1 MNSLFILQFACCIA
15 CTMMMTVLACSGF
28 LIRHRR
34 RRYEVSR
41 WLLCACM
48 FLLATHYILQMKHGL
63 RVSGD
68 DVGTVVNLLFY
79 SPAEFL
85 FFYAIYNVECA
96 RAERKPYLWC
106 GIGIYALIVTAF
118 FIGRSA
124 TGTLHIGN
132 MLYVM
137 LALFVVGTIAAIIVN
152 ARIIIERRK
161 MLETQTGID
170 MAIYDRFAMSSFF
183 VVGGFTVLMPIAMVY
198 RPLLF
203 VIGPILLIALF
214 IFVLCFIALG
224 YNVDTVS
231 DMAESPDV
239 IDDSS
244 PLPEERV
251 ADIEAAL
258 EKWCS
263 SGGYRNSAAS
273 VVTVADVTG
282 VPRKELAL
290 YFRRT
295 VRTTFRAWLSDVRFE
310 RAKQML
316 MDNSKYSIDA
326 ISEECGFASHTQL
339 YRLFKV
345 NTGMSPGQWR
355 NSLS

>member
-41 WLLCACM
+41 WLLCASM

-63 RVSGD
+63 RSSGD

-79 SPAEFL
+79 SPVSFL

-96 RAERKPYLWC
+96 RAERKPYLWW
-106 GIGIYALIVTAF
+106 GIGIYVLMLAAF
-118 FIGRSA
+118 FIGKSA
-124 TGTLHIGN
+124 TGTMHIGN

-137 LALFVVGTIAAIIVN
+137 IALFLSGTIAAIIVN
-152 ARIIIERRK
+152 ARIIWARRK

-183 VVGGFTVLMPIAMVY
+183 VVSGFTLLMPIAMIY

-203 VIGPILLIALF
+203 VIGPILLLGLF

-224 YNVDTVS
+224 YNVDTIS
-231 DMAESPDV
+231 DMAESPDLS
-239 IDDSS
+239 DGAS

-251 ADIEAAL
+251 VEIEAAL
-258 EKWCS
+258 ENWRQH
-263 SGGYRNSAAS
+263 GGYRNSVAS
-273 VVTVADVTG
+273 VVTVADVIG
-282 VPRKELAL
+282 VPRKELSL
-290 YFRRT
+290 YFKRN

-310 RAKQML
+310 KAKQML
-316 MDNSKYSIDA
+316 MANSSYSIDA

-339 YRLFKV
+339 YRLFKS